1 MKNFD
6 MKRFA
11 QLLQY
16 DVVSNWRNHVSFA
29 IGAFLAHF
37 ATQFGVI
44 YIAVKSMHHALPE
57 RAGDICEDAANISF
71 VVSFIV
77 FSVAMSLM
85 FANLKTKPKRI
96 AYLMLPATNAE
107 KFLSRLILFT
117 LGAWVVNFVAFVFAD
132 LLRMLVLSGMWVS
145 VDSVVPEAFCSMH
158 DFLTE
163 VLQSWSR
170 IYDNGVSQGWY
181 VLFFFSSLLLQ
192 FILFMLG
199 SVLFRNRAFLKT
211 ATCMFGLGMFM
222 TVLGLSVTI
231 NGRNVAV
238 SMSDSW
244 LPAIVLS
251 SIVLEVVLVGF
262 SYRLFKRMPV
272 VSRKLF

>member
-1 MKNFD
+1 

-158 DFLTE
+158 AFLTE